1 MNEDQCRQDESN
13 TTRRTNRSKENEW
26 ALIYSNQ
33 VMKNSQIINVWTDEK
48 DNNSKSLGKCHLSLT
63 RKIHNEIGTKRGRCL
78 KAHIGTLIS
87 NWLIKKQLS
96 MSNIYTKWRI
106 TLYTYINTCA
116 YYIFFLFFLPYSKYQ
131 QMNSIENT

>member
-13 TTRRTNRSKENEW
+13 TTRRTNRSKENER

-63 RKIHNEIGTKRGRCL
+63 HKIHNEIDTRR
-78 KAHIGTLIS
+78 
-87 NWLIKKQLS
+87 
-96 MSNIYTKWRI
+96 
-106 TLYTYINTCA
+106 
-116 YYIFFLFFLPYSKYQ
+116 
-131 QMNSIENT
+131 